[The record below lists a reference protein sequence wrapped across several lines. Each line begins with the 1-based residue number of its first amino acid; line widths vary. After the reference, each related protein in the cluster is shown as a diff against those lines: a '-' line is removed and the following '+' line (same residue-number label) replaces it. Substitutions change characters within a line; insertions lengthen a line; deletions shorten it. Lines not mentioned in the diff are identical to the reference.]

1 LIAMPLKTER
11 TTRTLQSLTAQTPI
25 HKYRFQEPMT
35 ETGAQEMTRAT
46 KLTRRQQAVIDDLFN
61 GELDEQAVLQKHNVT
76 HALYNRWL
84 ADERF
89 AEQFERRITQAYR
102 SGRIVLARYATA
114 AAVKLIELT
123 DCKKEETARKACLDI
138 ITLDCPTQGNVGP
151 TTPAAVEATPS
162 DSELPPE
169 TASRILA
176 ALAQP
181 PQQAD
186 VTPARPPST
195 QH

>member
-1 LIAMPLKTER
+1 
-11 TTRTLQSLTAQTPI
+11 
-25 HKYRFQEPMT
+25 
-35 ETGAQEMTRAT
+35 MTRPS

-61 GELDEQAVLQKHNVT
+61 GELDEQAVLARHNVS

-89 AEQFERRITQAYR
+89 AERFERRIAQAYR

-138 ITLDCPTQGNVGP
+138 ITLHCPTQGNAGS
-151 TTPAAVEATPS
+151 TTRAAAETAPADA
-162 DSELPPE
+162 ELPPE

-181 PQQAD
+181 PRRDD
-186 VTPARPPST
+186 VTPAQSPSA